1 MNGGTRGARG
11 RKARAARAQP
21 APAHAQER
29 EEGAANA
36 DREKRIAPLRAR
48 IKERATEDAA
58 VSMLA
63 LNLFLGA
70 R

>member
-1 MNGGTRGARG
+1 MWGARHG
-11 RKARAARAQP
+11 AQP

-48 IKERATEDAA
+48 TNERATDDAA
-58 VSMLA
+58 VSIFVRVNNF
-63 LNLFLGA
+63 LN
-70 R
+70 